1 MQTPMRAAV
10 LAALIACSPLAFADA
25 KQEAKPAAA
34 PPMTAEQQ
42 AMMEAFEK
50 MGAVRAE
57 HRQLAWFAGNWDV
70 KQTMWM
76 DPSKPE
82 AHQTTTA
89 KVVATPIFG
98 GRYIEFKYEGSFSGQ
113 PYHGQGLF
121 GFDNLKGKYFST
133 WIDDMSTGTWLA
145 WGDYDAKTK
154 SYTFR
159 GDMDDPMAPATKIA
173 VREVMRIVDDRHYTF
188 EWYEMHGGKEA
199 KTMQM
204 DYTKQ

>member
-1 MQTPMRAAV
+1 MQTLLRAAV
-10 LAALIACSPLAFADA
+10 LAALMSCSSLACADDKKA
-25 KQEAKPAAA
+25 AAA
-34 PPMTAEQQ
+34 PPMTPEQK

-50 MGAVRAE
+50 MGKVRPE
-57 HRQLAWFAGNWDV
+57 HQQLAYFAGNWDV

-76 DPSKPE
+76 DPGKPE
-82 AHQTTTA
+82 AHQTSTA
-89 KVVATPIFG
+89 KVAAAPIFG

-133 WIDDMSTGTWLA
+133 WIDDMSTGNWLA
-145 WGDYDAKTK
+145 WGEYDAAGKT
-154 SYTFR
+154 YTFR
-159 GDMDDPMAPATKIA
+159 GEMDDPMAAGTKIA
-173 VREVMRIVDDRHYTF
+173 VREVIHVVDDRHYTF

-204 DYTKQ
+204 EYAKQ